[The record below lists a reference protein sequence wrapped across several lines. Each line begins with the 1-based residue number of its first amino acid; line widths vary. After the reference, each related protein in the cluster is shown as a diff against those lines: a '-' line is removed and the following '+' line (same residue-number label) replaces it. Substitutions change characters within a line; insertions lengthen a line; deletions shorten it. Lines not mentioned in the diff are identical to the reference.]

1 MNAKTQV
8 LLEKASVPKEDPT
21 IATKFKNAISISNIM
36 KCLCSSS
43 ANTWNMLDKKILW
56 IQ

>member
-43 ANTWNMLDKKILW
+43 ANTWNMLDKKIL
-56 IQ
+56 